1 MISCIYRNNL
11 RTCLIKYWF
20 SVTSSI
26 HRRIIYDKWFIHSQ
40 SDRTT
45 VCFFPNE
52 RMAWRVLVSEI
63 KGFQC
68 LVSIFAFEFSF
79 VIIIESGHF
88 KYFKIFKSFLEPI
101 GVITR
106 YLIALFELFQVN
118 FERSHD
124 FWQIFVKFGPQIRQN
139 MNWDWVEVGLDNKPI
154 ATFCPPKCPISVQL
168 NNLSTLFSLIWNEN
182 KVRVTL

>member
-1 MISCIYRNNL
+1 MIICVYRNNF
-11 RTCLIKYWF
+11 RTWLIKYWF

-26 HRRIIYDKWFIHSQ
+26 HLDVLPVHRR
-40 SDRTT
+40 TNLT
-45 VCFFPNE
+45 VLVTE
-52 RMAWRVLVSEI
+52 RLGRRVLVSEI

-118 FERSHD
+118 FEWSHD
-124 FWQIFVKFGPQIRQN
+124 FWQIFAILTKN
-139 MNWDWVEVGLDNKPI
+139 MAEHGLR
-154 ATFCPPKCPISVQL
+154 
-168 NNLSTLFSLIWNEN
+168 LSYWRRKWTILRTERWWRLLENLFSLIWNEN
-182 KVRVTL
+182 KARVTL

>member
-1 MISCIYRNNL
+1 M
-11 RTCLIKYWF
+11 TGD
-20 SVTSSI
+20 SS
-26 HRRIIYDKWFIHSQ
+26 D
-40 SDRTT
+40 
-45 VCFFPNE
+45 
-52 RMAWRVLVSEI
+52 WRVLVSEI

-118 FERSHD
+118 FEWSHD
-124 FWQIFVKFGPQIRQN
+124 F
-139 MNWDWVEVGLDNKPI
+139 
-154 ATFCPPKCPISVQL
+154 
-168 NNLSTLFSLIWNEN
+168 
-182 KVRVTL
+182 

>member
-1 MISCIYRNNL
+1 MIICIYRNNF
-11 RTCLIKYWF
+11 RTWLIKYWF
-20 SVTSSI
+20 SITSSI
-26 HRRIIYDKWFIHSQ
+26 KLFIARRSTRPQALNLIVLV
-40 SDRTT
+40 T
-45 VCFFPNE
+45 E
-52 RMAWRVLVSEI
+52 RLVRRVLVSEI

-118 FERSHD
+118 FEWSHD
-124 FWQIFVKFGPQIRQN
+124 FWQIFAILTKKCSRIWLETENGQFWGQK
-139 MNWDWVEVGLDNKPI
+139 DGEGLLKI
-154 ATFCPPKCPISVQL
+154 YFL
-168 NNLSTLFSLIWNEN
+168 
-182 KVRVTL
+182 

>member
-1 MISCIYRNNL
+1 MVNQILISCHEFYP
-11 RTCLIKYWF
+11 
-20 SVTSSI
+20 
-26 HRRIIYDKWFIHSQ
+26 SQ
-40 SDRTT
+40 ALLLVPKRLGRQFARPWM
-45 VCFFPNE
+45 V
-52 RMAWRVLVSEI
+52 WRVLVSEI

-118 FERSHD
+118 FEWSHD
-124 FWQIFVKFGPQIRQN
+124 FWQIFLQFWPKIGQD
-139 MNWDWVEVGLDNKPI
+139 MDWDWVAEDEIGQFGGQKVATSLLGLY
-154 ATFCPPKCPISVQL
+154 FL
-168 NNLSTLFSLIWNEN
+168 
-182 KVRVTL
+182 